1 MLNINILLFDI
12 KRQIN
17 IQENIKMVN
26 FKRNSLITL
35 SICNMIKLKYDIMI
49 KHKKLIY
56 KDIKN
61 LSLIMKLIS

>member
-1 MLNINILLFDI
+1 
-12 KRQIN
+12 
-17 IQENIKMVN
+17 MVN

-35 SICNMIKLKYDIMI
+35 SICNIIILKYDIMI

-56 KDIKN
+56 KDIKY